1 MDNHFHNTCIYGNN
15 QYLKMNCKN
24 CHTKLEAQDE
34 YCKSCG
40 GKVIRKRLS
49 FKNLFEHISETFF
62 NYDNKLLRT
71 VIDLFKKPEHVIGGY
86 IDGTR
91 KKYVNVISYFAL
103 AITISG
109 AYMFIIK
116 KYFPEVMDFSYM
128 TAPGQEEFQRKNMA
142 FVQEYQSIVMMLYVP
157 IYALMAR
164 VVFFNIKKYNYTELL
179 VVFLYIQAQTSIVS
193 AIVVITLAF
202 IGLNTNILGI
212 AIIPLMIIYSAY
224 CLKRLYELSLLD
236 IIVRT
241 LLFFGVLCIT
251 LFIITLVVLGIMY
264 FTGDLQEMI
273 EAQRAAAEAAKAHN

>member
-1 MDNHFHNTCIYGNN
+1 
-15 QYLKMNCKN
+15 MNCKN
-24 CHTKLEAQDE
+24 CHTEISIEDD

-40 GKVIRKRLS
+40 GKIIRNRLS

-71 VIDLFKKPEHVIGGY
+71 LIDLFIKPEVVIGGY

-109 AYMFIIK
+109 IYMFVIK
-116 KYFPEVMDFSYM
+116 KYFPEVMDFSFM
-128 TAPGQEEFQRKNMA
+128 STPGQEEFQKKNVA

-179 VVFLYIQAQTSIVS
+179 VVFLYIQAQISISSAILVISLAAIGLSTSI
-193 AIVVITLAF
+193 
-202 IGLNTNILGI
+202 LGM
-212 AIIPLMIIYSAY
+212 AVIPLMVVYSAY
-224 CLKRLYELSLLD
+224 CLKRLYGLGLFDIIIRSLL
-236 IIVRT
+236 
-241 LLFFGVLCIT
+241 FC
-251 LFIITLVVLGIMY
+251 VVLGITLVIITLAILGIM
-264 FTGDLQEMI
+264 FITGDFQEMI
-273 EAQRAAAEAAKAHN
+273 EAQKAAIEASKSSN